1 MGIVRESLIL
11 EAEKTIQISAG
22 LVIIQNGTVLLGHP
36 TGQKW
41 WGTYSIPKGMVEEGE
56 DLMTAAIR
64 ETREEMGITI
74 DRVDIED
81 PEPEYI
87 EYKDKK
93 GIPYKRVYYFVA
105 RPKTPIDND
114 DIHPDKKEIDW
125 AGFILK
131 EKAEQRIFWRLKPV
145 LKNVEE
151 TEKKPEENAPE
162 KEKEGTEGEAEL
174 GL

>member
-22 LVIIQNGTVLLGHP
+22 LVIIQKGSILLGHP

-41 WGTYSIPKGMVEEGE
+41 WGTYSIPKGMVEDGE
-56 DLMTAAIR
+56 ALMQAAIR

-74 DRVDIED
+74 DVQDIED
-81 PEPEYI
+81 TEPEYI

-93 GIPYKRVYYFVA
+93 GVPYKRVYYFVA

-114 DIHPDKKEIDW
+114 DIQPDKKEIDW

-131 EKAEQRIFWRLKPV
+131 DKAEQRIFWRLKPV
-145 LKNVEE
+145 LKNIEDVE
-151 TEKKPEENAPE
+151 KPEETAAPE
-162 KEKEGTEGEAEL
+162 KEKGSDEGELDL